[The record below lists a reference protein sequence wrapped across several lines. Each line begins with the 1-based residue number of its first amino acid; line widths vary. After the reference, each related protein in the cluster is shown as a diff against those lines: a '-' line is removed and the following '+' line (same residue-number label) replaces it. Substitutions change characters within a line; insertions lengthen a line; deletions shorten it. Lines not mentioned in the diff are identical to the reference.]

1 MIQFVWD
8 EQKYQIN
15 QKKHGVSFEE
25 AKSVFFDE
33 YARFLTDPDHSETEE
48 RYLLLGMS
56 IQMRLLVISH
66 CYREHDHVIRLI
78 SARPATRFE
87 QQQYQRFRR

>member
-1 MIQFVWD
+1 MIQFIWD
-8 EQKYQIN
+8 EHKHQTN

-33 YARFLTDPDHSETEE
+33 YARLLADPDHSETEE

-56 IQMRLLVISH
+56 IRMWLLVVSH
-66 CYREHDHVIRLI
+66 CYRENDYIIHFI
-78 SARPATRFE
+78 SARVATRFE

>member
-1 MIQFVWD
+1 MIQFIWD
-8 EQKYQIN
+8 EHKHQTN

-33 YARFLTDPDHSETEE
+33 YARLLADPDHSETEE

-56 IQMRLLVISH
+56 IRMRLLVVSH
-66 CYREHDHVIRLI
+66 CYRENDYIIHFI
-78 SARPATRFE
+78 SARAATRFE